1 MDQAE
6 AREFISQNHRAV
18 LATRRRDGSP
28 QLSPVVVAVG
38 VGDELTVSSRET
50 AVKTRNL
57 RRDPRYD
64 LVVFTEQ
71 FFGPWISIRGRAAV
85 ISLPNALPGLERYYR
100 AVSGEH
106 PNWDEYRAA
115 MVSERRVLLQL
126 TVEDVGPRVSG

>member
-1 MDQAE
+1 
-6 AREFISQNHRAV
+6 
-18 LATRRRDGSP
+18 
-28 QLSPVVVAVG
+28 
-38 VGDELTVSSRET
+38 
-50 AVKTRNL
+50 
-57 RRDPRYD
+57 
-64 LVVFTEQ
+64 VVFTEQ